1 MRFVLLLA
9 FILMLSQS
17 YGEVTV
23 TGKMEKKSDRAEHL
37 DIESDRANRL
47 KRPVRQYYY
56 TTVISNCEKYI
67 EIIEKRDQ
75 EIAALKEELY
85 RLRSV
90 EQAELRKELKKEY
103 ELEMQKFDERGN
115 HTKTVQ

>member
-1 MRFVLLLA
+1 MRFILLFALT
-9 FILMLSQS
+9 FILSQS
-17 YGEVTV
+17 HAEVTA
-23 TGKMEKKSDRAEHL
+23 TAKMEKKSDRAEHSEREK
-37 DIESDRANRL
+37 DKTDRL

-103 ELEMQKFDERGN
+103 ELEMQKFEER
-115 HTKTVQ
+115 